1 MAVTAAA
8 DAPIQTLEDAR
19 RSHLAAL
26 TITEAARLM
35 RVDPR
40 TVSAAC
46 AAGEIPSV
54 RMGRRLLIPREAFLA
69 LLEGQPTATR

>member
-1 MAVTAAA
+1 MTA
-8 DAPIQTLEDAR
+8 PVIHTLSDAR
-19 RSHLAAL
+19 NSSLAAL
-26 TITEAARLM
+26 TVTEAARLM

-40 TVSAAC
+40 TVSAAA

-69 LLEGQPTATR
+69 LLDGAVEAVRS

>member
-1 MAVTAAA
+1 MSQS
-8 DAPIQTLEDAR
+8 ILTLEEAR
-19 RSHLAAL
+19 SSELAAL

-40 TVSAAC
+40 TVSAAA

-69 LLEGQPTATR
+69 LLDGAPARPALGTAS